1 MKWGRAADYLER
13 YDWTDL
19 MGTLASELA
28 PLVPRGGAP
37 RIYADA
43 NIPNGVVNFMRAQLG
58 WDVFFVLEHEELR
71 RARDIEHYRM
81 ARQLART
88 LITQDRDYEDDQAFP
103 PKEGAGVIVFVSP
116 DERRL
121 CELLALADRQLF
133 RCEPAVPLPLE
144 GRKMR
149 CHVGGADLHGAA
161 GSEAS
166 PPEQRPSPDRLKTL

>member
-1 MKWGRAADYLER
+1 
-13 YDWTDL
+13 

-28 PLVPRGGAP
+28 PHASRGETP

-43 NIPNGVVNFMRAQLG
+43 NIPSGVVHYMRARLG

-88 LITQDRDYEDDQAFP
+88 LITQDRDYEDDTAFP
-103 PKEGAGVIVFVSP
+103 PREGAGVIVFVSP

-133 RCEPAVPLPLE
+133 RREGAAALPLE

-149 CHVGGADLHGAA
+149 WHVGTAA
-161 GSEAS
+161 APDDSGPKSAS
-166 PPEQRPSPDRLKTL
+166 PEQPPSPHRLNTV